1 MMIGGGRV
9 STSFKQLSHL
19 HTRHEHT
26 FKLKYLSYYYYT
38 ADAAAGLAWFNRVM
52 LRESVSQYVKPVLSE
67 PVEHCE
73 RSLFHDSVCS
83 VFVHVRVYAPA
94 IPMGFYGT

>member
-1 MMIGGGRV
+1 VMIGGGRV

-67 PVEHCE
+67 PVEHCAE
-73 RSLFHDSVCS
+73 ILWR
-83 VFVHVRVYAPA
+83 
-94 IPMGFYGT
+94 